1 MKCEIFCREFKLMS
15 RGGPLLEGGT
25 HPDENFRNLN
35 AR

>member
-1 MKCEIFCREFKLMS
+1 MKCEIVFAEFKLMS
-15 RGGPLLEGGT
+15 LGLAKLKDGT